1 MSTSGRLLLTG
12 LLLLVGV
19 CLGLAGLLAGL
30 SALVRAVDPQS
41 ELHRLMR
48 PVTASERSRGVV
60 RGAAVVSP
68 DTPTMGLCR
77 IEHQHYVSGKNGGWR
92 TDATF
97 VTSQRATLVLE
108 GTRYH
113 LDFSAGGGPFE
124 PLRMEVAVD
133 SSVAEHLP
141 DVAVQ
146 HSQGRY
152 RQHCAPPG
160 ARVFVEG
167 CRAAEG
173 LLSDCAPG
181 VLGAERTPLR
191 ITTGSGGH
199 AQPRVD
205 EVAATMTTE
214 IAGAAMTLLA
224 VLGWIWFV
232 LRARPVVDPLLA
244 RAGASA
250 PATPPRELALVLVP
264 LAVAAVQGV
273 VAWSAPVGSS
283 ASVFQVGYTFAVAV
297 SCGAIL
303 LAAAVQRRRVRL
315 ESAMRPVLAAPTVS
329 LREARG
335 EMVELC
341 VRTTADAPVVG
352 PVSGRARAWVRVA
365 VYETYTSG
373 ETSLTVPVA
382 ASARPLRI
390 AVQDASGEG
399 EVDPEGAEPDLRAVR
414 KQFRGDRDP
423 TLLQRLQTDF
433 GITLAPQPGHTRWTV
448 EESFLDPGE
457 AVYLLGDARR
467 VDDPKAAASYRGDAT
482 RPVVGGHHQGLI
494 LHAGDERSLLALLRR
509 ESRWLDLLGAASV
522 GLALS
527 VVGLAVVLATR

>member
-1 MSTSGRLLLTG
+1 MLTA
-12 LLLLVGV
+12 LLVLIGV
-19 CLGLAGLLAGL
+19 CLGATGLLAGL
-30 SALVRAVDPQS
+30 SALVRAIDPQS
-41 ELHRLMR
+41 ELHRLER
-48 PVTASERSRGVV
+48 PVTAAERSRGVV

-68 DTPTMGLCR
+68 ETPTMGLCR

-92 TDATF
+92 TDATY
-97 VTSQRATLVLE
+97 VISQQATLVRE

-113 LDFSAGGGPFE
+113 LAFSAGGGPFE
-124 PLRMEVAVD
+124 PLRMEVIAD
-133 SSVAEHLP
+133 GTVATHLP
-141 DVAVQ
+141 DVAARYR
-146 HSQGRY
+146 QGRY

-160 ARVFVEG
+160 ALVFVEG

-181 VLGAERTPLR
+181 VLGAERAPLR

-199 AQPRVD
+199 AQPRID

-214 IAGAAMTLLA
+214 IAGAAMALLA

-244 RAGASA
+244 RAGLSA
-250 PATPPRELALVLVP
+250 PTTTPPRELALVLVP

-273 VAWSAPVGSS
+273 VAWSAPEGSP
-283 ASVFQVGYTFAVAV
+283 ASVFQGGYTFAVAV

-303 LAAAVQRRRVRL
+303 LAAAVHRRRVRL

-341 VRTTADAPVVG
+341 VRTTAEAPVVG
-352 PVSGRARAWVRVA
+352 PVSGKRRAWVRVV
-365 VYETYTSG
+365 VYETYTFG
-373 ETSLTVPVA
+373 KQSLTVQVA
-382 ASARPLRI
+382 ASARPRRI

-414 KQFRGDRDP
+414 KQFRADRDP
-423 TLLQRLQTDF
+423 ALLARLLADF
-433 GITLAPQPGHTRWTV
+433 DITLAPRSGHTRWTV